1 MLSYFHRHIAHQ
13 EEHQSSKL
21 KVTGSTPVMPIIKSE
36 KYIKK
41 VGEYMSEVYMKYSD
55 FLNSITEE
63 VTFELLTDIILK
75 LKYDHE
81 SSSIIMSMED
91 KITDN
96 TELHGS
102 LDLDRLN
109 TLIKTLTIIRN
120 QIKELQKGAT

>member
-1 MLSYFHRHIAHQ
+1 
-13 EEHQSSKL
+13 
-21 KVTGSTPVMPIIKSE
+21 
-36 KYIKK
+36 
-41 VGEYMSEVYMKYSD
+41 MSEVYMKYSD
-55 FLNSITEE
+55 FLNSITDE

-81 SSSIIMSMED
+81 SASLIMSMED

>member
-1 MLSYFHRHIAHQ
+1 
-13 EEHQSSKL
+13 
-21 KVTGSTPVMPIIKSE
+21 
-36 KYIKK
+36 
-41 VGEYMSEVYMKYSD
+41 MSEVYMKYSD
-55 FLNSITEE
+55 FLNSITDE
-63 VTFELLTDIILK
+63 VTFELLTDVILK
-75 LKYDHE
+75 LKYDPE
-81 SSSIIMSMED
+81 SASLIMSMED

>member
-1 MLSYFHRHIAHQ
+1 
-13 EEHQSSKL
+13 
-21 KVTGSTPVMPIIKSE
+21 
-36 KYIKK
+36 
-41 VGEYMSEVYMKYSD
+41 MSEVYMKYSD
-55 FLNSITEE
+55 FLNSITDE
-63 VTFELLTDIILK
+63 VIFELLTDVILK
-75 LKYDHE
+75 LKYDPE
-81 SSSIIMSMED
+81 SASLIMSMED

>member
-1 MLSYFHRHIAHQ
+1 
-13 EEHQSSKL
+13 
-21 KVTGSTPVMPIIKSE
+21 
-36 KYIKK
+36 
-41 VGEYMSEVYMKYSD
+41 MSEVYMKYSD
-55 FLNSITEE
+55 FLNSITDE

-75 LKYDHE
+75 LKYD
-81 SSSIIMSMED
+81 SGSASVIMSMED

-120 QIKELQKGAT
+120 QIKELQKGTT

>member
-1 MLSYFHRHIAHQ
+1 
-13 EEHQSSKL
+13 
-21 KVTGSTPVMPIIKSE
+21 
-36 KYIKK
+36 
-41 VGEYMSEVYMKYSD
+41 MSEVYMKYSD
-55 FLNSITEE
+55 FLNSITDE

-75 LKYDHE
+75 LKYDSE
-81 SSSIIMSMED
+81 SASLIMSMED